1 MITPAYESFVND
13 ICVDAAMEESK
24 IYGLV
29 TFIKHMHEETK
40 ELIKKMVLIPKCAQI
55 SNIRSFLVKSE

>member
-1 MITPAYESFVND
+1 MKGMNINMITPAYESFVNN
-13 ICVDAAMEESK
+13 ICVDAAIEESK

-40 ELIKKMVLIPKCAQI
+40 ELIKKRWYL
-55 SNIRSFLVKSE
+55 F